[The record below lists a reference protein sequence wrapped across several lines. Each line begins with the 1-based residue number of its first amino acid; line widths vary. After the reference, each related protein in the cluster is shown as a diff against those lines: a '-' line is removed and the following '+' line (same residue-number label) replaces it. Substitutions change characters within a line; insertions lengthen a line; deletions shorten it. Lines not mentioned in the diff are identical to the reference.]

1 MNSLHIRRN
10 FLKLV
15 GRSGLIG
22 FSALGTGAAISLG
35 TTRSAQSK
43 QTSDSKQ
50 IQDLANRVKTLE
62 AQLPIETMAEISQ
75 NSPSSTEQPARLVND
90 QDNKSQVRIGDTLIC
105 SGTVPMIVPQGGAH
119 VRQVEIRLPKFSP
132 KPTVTATIYST
143 ESPGN
148 VFGIFSIK
156 INDIGNQTQI
166 VITATNVE
174 KGFAVPFAYFCNY
187 IVMGK
192 SPRT

>member
-15 GRSGLIG
+15 KRVGLFG
-22 FSALGTGAAISLG
+22 FSALGVG
-35 TTRSAQSK
+35 TTVGLSTTQSAQSK

-50 IQDLANRVKTLE
+50 IQDLAERVKTLE
-62 AQLPIETMAEISQ
+62 AQLPLDKVVEISQ
-75 NSPSSTEQPARLVND
+75 NSPSSND
-90 QDNKSQVRIGDTLIC
+90 QNNKSQVRIGDTLIC
-105 SGTVPMIVPQGGAH
+105 AGTAPMIIPQGGAH

-156 INDIGNQTQI
+156 INDLGNQTQI
-166 VITATNVE
+166 GITATNVE
-174 KGFAVPFAYFCNY
+174 RGFAVPYAYFCNY
-187 IVMGK
+187 IVIGK
-192 SPRT
+192 SPQS